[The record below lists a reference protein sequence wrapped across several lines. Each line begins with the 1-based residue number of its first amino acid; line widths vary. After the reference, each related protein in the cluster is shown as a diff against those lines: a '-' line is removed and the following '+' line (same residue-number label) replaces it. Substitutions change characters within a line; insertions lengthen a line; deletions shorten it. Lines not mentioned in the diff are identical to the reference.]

1 MPRFAANLSM
11 MYADAPFI
19 ERFAKAA
26 ADGFKAVE
34 FLFPY
39 AFDAKEIKAQLDT
52 YGLQQV
58 LFNAPPGDW
67 ENGERGLASWPE
79 REDEFKTGIAK
90 AIEYAHVLQ
99 CPRVH
104 VLAGLIK
111 PETQSDIA
119 LMRAQWAQYKKSLVY
134 AAQQFSRVGIM
145 GLLEPIN
152 TRNVPGYLLNRQGDA
167 HRIIDEVLAEARVDQ
182 RHLRVQM
189 DLYHVQIVEGDVAM
203 KIRQFIDGVG
213 HIQIAGAPERHEPN
227 VGEMNYPY
235 LFSLL
240 DELGYN
246 GWIGCEYNP
255 RGDTSEGL
263 GWLKDCQTL
272 KAQSSGNLETVAH

>member
-11 MYADAPFI
+11 MYTEVPFM

-39 AFDAKEIKAQLDT
+39 AFDAKAIREQLDAHS
-52 YGLQQV
+52 LQQV
-58 LFNAPPGDW
+58 LFNAPPGNWDG
-67 ENGERGLASWPE
+67 GERGLSSWPE
-79 REDEFKTGIAK
+79 REDEFKAGIAK

-104 VLAGLIK
+104 VMAGLIK

-134 AAQQFSRVGIM
+134 AAQQFALVGVM

-152 TRNVPGYLLNRQGDA
+152 TRNVPDRKS
-167 HRIIDEVLAEARVDQ
+167 VV
-182 RHLRVQM
+182 
-189 DLYHVQIVEGDVAM
+189 
-203 KIRQFIDGVG
+203 
-213 HIQIAGAPERHEPN
+213 
-227 VGEMNYPY
+227 
-235 LFSLL
+235 
-240 DELGYN
+240 
-246 GWIGCEYNP
+246 
-255 RGDTSEGL
+255 
-263 GWLKDCQTL
+263 
-272 KAQSSGNLETVAH
+272 